1 MAPSAVKCICIKVL
15 ARRRIFGSSVRL
27 LKRIH
32 MRAYLYEYEGYS
44 VSPTAEKPP
53 YYYALS
59 IRKTMMN
66 SLDRLLPKKPNYEG
80 CFAW

>member
-1 MAPSAVKCICIKVL
+1 MNMKDIL
-15 ARRRIFGSSVRL
+15 FHRL
-27 LKRIH
+27 
-32 MRAYLYEYEGYS
+32 
-44 VSPTAEKPP
+44 PEKPP

-66 SLDRLLPKKPNYEG
+66 SLDRLLPKEEAWNYEG